1 MLRDVLIP
9 DPCLQSPKCAILL
22 FVFCVAQYL
31 CGDNWGI
38 CTLVRPTMFV
48 HYKLNISRFSSF
60 LTLCERP
67 GLPIGILGLAAI
79 IASIFHIE
87 LDFPIA
93 RIGFKMD
100 KGLLADA
107 TSQDDSPT
115 PGYML
120 NEISSMLPS
129 FDFGWIALLYHRC
142 FRIHPF
148 QLSSM
153 RSDSGLFAC
162 SRCSEAP

>member
-1 MLRDVLIP
+1 MLAIP
-9 DPCLQSPKCAILL
+9 KMCYYILL
-22 FVFCVAQYL
+22 FVFCVT
-31 CGDNWGI
+31 I

-48 HYKLNISRFSSF
+48 HYKLNVSRFSSF

-153 RSDSGLFAC
+153 RSNSGLFAC
-162 SRCSEAP
+162 SRHSETP